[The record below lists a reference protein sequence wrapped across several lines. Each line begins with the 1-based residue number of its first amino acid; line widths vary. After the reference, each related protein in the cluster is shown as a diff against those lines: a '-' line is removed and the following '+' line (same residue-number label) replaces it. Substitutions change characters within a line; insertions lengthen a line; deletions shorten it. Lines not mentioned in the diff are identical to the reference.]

1 MSAIGDQ
8 ASAVAVVIDN
18 VVDSGVVYSYRPMP
32 KGDWATFLT
41 AFTVVIGGVRHIRAW
56 TVQYMGEER
65 QELNIAMSAAKQ
77 RHFYRWK
84 VRFYYGW
91 SDPSSEQTFRSIV
104 ESVADA
110 LDTARTLG
118 GACISHDPVDITV
131 PANGDG
137 VMLGDYLCHTA
148 EIDFRSWDDV
158 NFTIT

>member
-1 MSAIGDQ
+1 MSRIGDQ
-8 ASAVAVVIDN
+8 AAAIAAVIDA
-18 VVDSGVVYSYRPMP
+18 VPDSGVVYAYRPMP
-32 KGDWATFLT
+32 SGEWNKFVAS
-41 AFTVVIGGVRHIRAW
+41 FTVVIAGVRHVRAW

-65 QELNIAMSAAKQ
+65 HEQNIAMTAAKQ
-77 RHFYRWK
+77 LHYLRWK

-91 SDPSSEQTFRSIV
+91 ADPGSEPAFRSIV

-110 LDTARTLG
+110 LDSSRTLG
-118 GACISHDPVDITV
+118 GACISHDPVDIVV

-148 EIDFRSWDDV
+148 ELDFRAWDEV